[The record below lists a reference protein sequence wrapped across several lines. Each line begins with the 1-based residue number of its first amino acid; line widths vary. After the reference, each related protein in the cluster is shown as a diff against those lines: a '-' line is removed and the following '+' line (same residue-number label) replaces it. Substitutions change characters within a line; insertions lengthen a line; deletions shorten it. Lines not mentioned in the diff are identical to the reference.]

1 MQYFTISITL
11 LYATLYCMRYF
22 TICDTLLYAVL
33 YYILYAVVYYKQYF
47 HISNT
52 LRRETLSWRPNFTE
66 NIHISNC
73 HASKFQMLKS
83 YGNEKGRSK
92 FVFSYKPHFR
102 ACPISYIQY
111 LLHQVS
117 SGPFEVTTYPSI
129 YTPNV
134 IRRHN

>member
-1 MQYFTISITL
+1 MRYF
-11 LYATLYCMRYF
+11 YYKRYF
-22 TICDTLLYAVL
+22 TICSTLLYAVL
-33 YYILYAVVYYKQYF
+33 YCMRYF
-47 HISNT
+47 HISNI

-66 NIHISNC
+66 NIHISNF

-117 SGPFEVTTYPSI
+117 SGPFEVTTYRRV
-129 YTPNV
+129 PNPLST
-134 IRRHN
+134 RRRSLDVTKDAKI